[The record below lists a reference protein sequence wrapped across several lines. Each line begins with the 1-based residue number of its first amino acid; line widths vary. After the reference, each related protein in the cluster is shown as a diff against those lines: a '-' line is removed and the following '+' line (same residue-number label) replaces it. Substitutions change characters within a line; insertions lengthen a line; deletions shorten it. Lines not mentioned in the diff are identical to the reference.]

1 MRFLPKVMI
10 VDDDEFIRYYLKN
23 LLEFAYFTVS
33 AECENGEDFFDM
45 YLNAKPD
52 ILLID
57 IHLPGINGDKILIDN
72 KDLVKDTLVIIL
84 TMSISEEIKKNLE
97 NEGYTNFLR
106 KNIAPQELIEKIK
119 KSWKEYTVKRIN
131 N

>member
-1 MRFLPKVMI
+1 MPKVMI